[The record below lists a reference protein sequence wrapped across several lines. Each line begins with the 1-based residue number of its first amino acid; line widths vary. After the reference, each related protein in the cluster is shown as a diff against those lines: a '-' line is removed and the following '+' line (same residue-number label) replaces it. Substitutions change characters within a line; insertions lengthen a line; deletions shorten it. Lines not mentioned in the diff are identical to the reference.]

1 MKFEIEF
8 TKRASDHIR
17 ALKKFEQQV
26 ILDSV
31 EKHLQYEPTEET
43 KKRKH
48 LGENE
53 ISDWELRIGNY
64 RVFYD
69 VIFEEDRP
77 FVKIKAVG
85 YKDHNILYID
95 GKEFIL

>member
-48 LGENE
+48 LGERNFRLGT
-53 ISDWELRIGNY
+53 SYRKLQSVLRC
-64 RVFYD
+64 
-69 VIFEEDRP
+69 
-77 FVKIKAVG
+77 
-85 YKDHNILYID
+85 NI
-95 GKEFIL
+95 